1 VSEPRANSDLPRPS
15 PWAYL
20 RPYRGRVLLG
30 VAMLVA
36 TNVVFLGEPILIG
49 HIVDALAP
57 TPGQAGDSRAAV
69 TNLVDGVVDAIAQ
82 GTHLDR
88 VPILALLLIAIAI
101 GTAFTRIL
109 SRVYLFNTAREAEA
123 DLRRDLFARLL
134 RFDPGYYRAHPTG
147 DVMSRLTND
156 VQTVRG
162 LWGPGLLNIVNTA
175 VAFATVLVMMIWLDP
190 WITLLALLPYP
201 SMFALGRLFG
211 RRLYRFSHDVQVQL
225 GKLSS
230 SIQED
235 LTGIGIIKSY
245 GLEDQR
251 QSHFGAMSVRLLDSN
266 MALTRVRTQLIPV
279 LTAVSSL
286 GTVIVLWAG
295 AGGRITPGELAEFL
309 TYLGRLVWP
318 TLALGW
324 MLSLIQ
330 RGLASW
336 KRLQEILVEQPRI
349 QDGRGPDLDL
359 AEIRGDLELR
369 GLSITI
375 DGRKVL
381 DDVHLSMPAGTVTAI
396 VGRTGSGKS
405 TLVEALPRLID
416 VPPGTVLLDGRDIAE
431 LSLGTLRRAIGYAPQ
446 ETFLFST
453 TIARNIAFGYE
464 RYGQDAAAP
473 VTAPEVESEVES
485 EGNPEARP
493 DGNTEGAP
501 DPRMARAAIAAGLA
515 RDIEALPAGYDTV
528 VGERGITLSGGQR
541 QRVAL
546 ARALAAAPRV
556 LILDDSLSSVD
567 AETEREILGHL
578 TEIMAGRTAI
588 LISHRVAAV
597 KRADQIVCLDQGK
610 VVEIGTHDELLEA
623 GGIYAEVYRSQL
635 EAHDEDVGD
644 APDEDGQDG
653 EASDGGAP
661 ATGGTE

>member
-1 VSEPRANSDLPRPS
+1 MSESQPSADVPLPS

-20 RPYRGRVLLG
+20 RPYRGKVMLG
-30 VAMLVA
+30 VSMLVA
-36 TNVVFLGEPILIG
+36 TNVLFLGEPLLIG
-49 HIVDALAP
+49 RIVDTLAR
-57 TPGQAGDSRAAV
+57 GS
-69 TNLVDGVVDAIAQ
+69 NLDQ
-82 GTHLDR
+82 
-88 VPILALLLIAIAI
+88 VPIMALMLIAVAL
-101 GTAFTRIL
+101 GTGITRIV
-109 SRVYLFNTAREAEA
+109 SRVCLFNTAREAEA
-123 DLRRDLFARLL
+123 DLRKALFARLL

-162 LWGPGLLNIVNTA
+162 LWGPGLLNIINTA
-175 VAFATVLVMMIWLDP
+175 VSFVTVLAMMIWLDP
-190 WITLLALLPYP
+190 MITLLALLPYP
-201 SMFALGRLFG
+201 SMFLLGRLFG
-211 RRLYRFSHDVQVQL
+211 RRLYRFSHEVQVQL

-235 LTGIGIIKSY
+235 LTGVGIIKSY
-245 GLEDQR
+245 GLEGER
-251 QSHFGAMSVRLLDSN
+251 QKRFGTLSEQLLDRN
-266 MALTRVRTQLIPV
+266 MALTRVRTQLIPA

-286 GTVIVLWAG
+286 GTVIVLWVG

-309 TYLGRLVWP
+309 AYLGRLVWP

-330 RGLASW
+330 RGMASW
-336 KRLQEILVEQPRI
+336 KRLQDIMVEQPRI
-349 QDGRGPDLDL
+349 QDGAGPDLDL

-369 GLSITI
+369 GLTVAI
-375 DGRKVL
+375 DGHKVL
-381 DDVHLSMPAGTVTAI
+381 DDVHLTMPAGTVTAI
-396 VGRTGSGKS
+396 VGRTGAGKS

-416 VPPGTVLLDGRDIAE
+416 VPPGTVFLDGRDITA

-464 RYGQDAAAP
+464 RYGHDPVRANSDGEPDA
-473 VTAPEVESEVES
+473 
-485 EGNPEARP
+485 
-493 DGNTEGAP
+493 
-501 DPRMARAAIAAGLA
+501 RMARAATGAGLA

-578 TEIMAGRTAI
+578 TELMAGRTAI

-597 KRADQIVCLDQGK
+597 KRAHQIVCMDQGK
-610 VVEIGTHDELLEA
+610 VVEIGTHEELLA
-623 GGIYAEVYRSQL
+623 RGGIYAEVYRTQL
-635 EAHDEDVGD
+635 EAHDEDVID
-644 APDEDGQDG
+644 AGAAGAG
-653 EASDGGAP
+653 EAGAP
-661 ATGGTE
+661 GSGGTP

>member
-1 VSEPRANSDLPRPS
+1 VPEPAKHSDQPPPS

-20 RPYRGRVLLG
+20 RPYRGKVTLG
-30 VAMLVA
+30 VVMLVA
-36 TNVVFLGEPILIG
+36 TNVLFLGEPVLIG
-49 HIVDALAP
+49 RIVDTL
-57 TPGQAGDSRAAV
+57 
-69 TNLVDGVVDAIAQ
+69 AQ
-82 GTHLDR
+82 GRDLDR
-88 VPILALLLIAIAI
+88 IPTLALMLIAVAL
-101 GTAFTRIL
+101 GTGFTRIL
-109 SRVYLFNTAREAEA
+109 SRVYLFNTAREAEH
-123 DLRRDLFARLL
+123 DLRSALFARLL
-134 RFDPGYYRAHPTG
+134 RFDPGYYRTHPTG

-175 VAFATVLVMMIWLDP
+175 VSFATVLVMMILLDP
-190 WITLLALLPYP
+190 MITLLALLPYP
-201 SMFALGRLFG
+201 SMFLLGRLFG
-211 RRLYRFSHDVQVQL
+211 RRLYRFSHAVQVQL

-235 LTGIGIIKSY
+235 LSGIGIIKSY
-245 GLEDQR
+245 GLEGER
-251 QSHFGAMSVRLLDSN
+251 QKNFGALSTRLLDSN
-266 MALTRVRTQLIPV
+266 MGLTRVRTQLIPV
-279 LTAVSSL
+279 LSAVSSL

-295 AGGRITPGELAEFL
+295 AGGRLTPGHLAEFL

-330 RGLASW
+330 RGMASW
-336 KRLQEILVEQPRI
+336 KRLQDIMVEQPRI
-349 QDGRGPDLDL
+349 QDGAGPDVDL

-369 GLSITI
+369 GLTIAI
-375 DGRKVL
+375 DGQTVL
-381 DDVHLSMPAGTVTAI
+381 DDVHLKLPAGTVTAI
-396 VGRTGSGKS
+396 VGRTGAGKS

-416 VPPGTVLLDGRDIAE
+416 VPAGTVFLDGRDITT
-431 LSLGTLRRAIGYAPQ
+431 LPLGTLRRAIGYAPQ

-464 RYGQDAAAP
+464 RYGKTAPRGTGAAP
-473 VTAPEVESEVES
+473 D
-485 EGNPEARP
+485 ARP
-493 DGNTEGAP
+493 DARTDAAP
-501 DPRMARAAIAAGLA
+501 DPRMVRAATGAGLA
-515 RDIEALPAGYDTV
+515 RDLEALPAGYDTV

-597 KRADQIVCLDQGK
+597 KRANQIVCLDGGK
-610 VVEIGTHDELLEA
+610 VVEIGTHDELLA
-623 GGIYAEVYRSQL
+623 RGGIYAEVYRSQL
-635 EAHDEDVGD
+635 EAHDEDVIEPGD
-644 APDEDGQDG
+644 AAGD
-653 EASDGGAP
+653 AGAP
-661 ATGGTE
+661 GSGGTP

>member
-1 VSEPRANSDLPRPS
+1 MSEPQANSDLARPS

-20 RPYRGRVLLG
+20 RPYRGRVILG
-30 VAMLVA
+30 MAMLVA
-36 TNVVFLGEPILIG
+36 TNLLFLGEPILIG
-49 HIVDALAP
+49 HIVDNLAQGP
-57 TPGQAGDSRAAV
+57 DQAGDGRG
-69 TNLVDGVVDAIAQ
+69 GVIVLLDRVVASIAQ
-82 GTHLDR
+82 ATHLDP
-88 VPILALLLIAIAI
+88 VPILALMLIAIAL
-101 GTAFTRIL
+101 GTALTRIM
-109 SRVYLFNTAREAEA
+109 SRVYLFNTARQAEY
-123 DLRRDLFARLL
+123 DLRSDLFARLL
-134 RFDPGYYRAHPTG
+134 RFDPGYYRTHPTG

-162 LWGPGLLNIVNTA
+162 LWGPGLLNIVNTG
-175 VAFATVLVMMIWLDP
+175 VAFATVPVMMIWVDP

-201 SMFALGRLFG
+201 GMFLLGRLFG

-251 QSHFGAMSVRLLDSN
+251 QKHFSGMSVRLLDSN

-336 KRLQEILVEQPRI
+336 KRLLDIMVEQPRI

-359 AEIRGDLELR
+359 AEIRGDLDLR
-369 GLSITI
+369 GLTIAI
-375 DGRKVL
+375 DGQKVL
-381 DDVHLSMPAGTVTAI
+381 DDVHLKMPAGTVTAI
-396 VGRTGSGKS
+396 VGRTGAGKS

-416 VPPGTVLLDGRDIAE
+416 APAGSVFLDGRDITE

-464 RYGQDAAAP
+464 RYGQAAAARAAASGA
-473 VTAPEVESEVES
+473 APD
-485 EGNPEARP
+485 
-493 DGNTEGAP
+493 DGAPHGEP

-578 TEIMAGRTAI
+578 TELMAGRTAI

-610 VVEIGTHDELLEA
+610 VVEIGTHDELLAA
-623 GGIYAEVYRSQL
+623 GGLYAEVYRSQL
-635 EAHDEDVGD
+635 EAHEEDVVE
-644 APDEDGQDG
+644 APSEGAEG
-653 EASDGGAP
+653 AAASAP
-661 ATGGTE
+661 QTGGTPGGTP